1 MSVRVERSDRV
12 GIISLDRPAK
22 HNALTPAMLGAVG
35 DAVASFNSDDGIG
48 CIVLAGEGESFC
60 AGFDL
65 YESHKQDESDLW
77 AHWLQ
82 LQDNQAVLR
91 RIWESPKPTVC
102 ETKGYCLGGGLGLM
116 SQCDLVVAAENTIF
130 CEPELKF
137 SFLPQPH
144 FLYLLPFRIA
154 AEVMLLGSNFDAA
167 DAKRFGLVN
176 FVVGHDELRSTT
188 MRTAAVLAS
197 RPPEIVRMTKRL
209 MKATL
214 DSMGR
219 GVMTEWGWDAF
230 LLSKI
235 MPTSQRAEFDQI
247 VREKGLK
254 DALRYVQGADGTTK
268 PKGLDNARTDI
279 T

>member
-1 MSVRVERSDRV
+1 MPIKVDSSDRV
-12 GIISLDRPAK
+12 GVISLDRPDK
-22 HNALTPAMLGAVG
+22 HNALTPTMLTELG
-35 DAVASFNSDDGIG
+35 DAVGELNNDDGIG
-48 CIVLAGEGESFC
+48 CIVLAGEGDSFC

-77 AHWLQ
+77 SHWLGIQ
-82 LQDNQAVLR
+82 ENEAVLR

-102 ETKGYCLGGGLGLM
+102 ETKGYCLGAGLGLM

-144 FLYLLPFRIA
+144 FLYLVPFRIA
-154 AEVMLLGSNFDAA
+154 AEVMLLGSNFGAA
-167 DAKRFGLVN
+167 EAKRFGMVN
-176 FVVGHDELRSTT
+176 FVVGQDELRSTT
-188 MRTAAVLAS
+188 IRTATALAS

-214 DSMGR
+214 NVMGR

-235 MPTSQRAEFDQI
+235 MPTKQRAEFDQI
-247 VREKGLK
+247 VRDKGMK
-254 DALRYVQGADGTTK
+254 EALRHVRDRDETAMPNGPDGAV
-268 PKGLDNARTDI
+268 PL
-279 T
+279 